1 MGSGSAAGHF
11 AELPPAL
18 PRSTSPENAN
28 DGEREAQRPIYQDFN
43 CSGGELPVIFLQFV
57 VPAGMIFV
65 FYLMCFFQSVLIT
78 LITVN
83 MLFLYFK

>member
-1 MGSGSAAGHF
+1 MASAKLKGPFTKILTA
-11 AELPPAL
+11 P
-18 PRSTSPENAN
+18 
-28 DGEREAQRPIYQDFN
+28 
-43 CSGGELPVIFLQFV
+43 GGGLPVIFLQFV